1 MCAPERGTPRYSK
14 KERQAEREKERE
26 RERERDR
33 EITPYMTQD
42 GGLMPVGTMALME
55 KVEWSQLTPE
65 EGGPPEVEGKPW
77 TPWGGSDVDS
87 KALVR

>member
-1 MCAPERGTPRYSK
+1 MRARERH
-14 KERQAEREKERE
+14 AEIQRKREAGRERE

>member
-1 MCAPERGTPRYSK
+1 MP
-14 KERQAEREKERE
+14 
-26 RERERDR
+26 
-33 EITPYMTQD
+33 QD

-55 KVEWSQLTPE
+55 TVEWSQLTPE
-65 EGGPPEVEGKPW
+65 EGGPPQVEGKPW